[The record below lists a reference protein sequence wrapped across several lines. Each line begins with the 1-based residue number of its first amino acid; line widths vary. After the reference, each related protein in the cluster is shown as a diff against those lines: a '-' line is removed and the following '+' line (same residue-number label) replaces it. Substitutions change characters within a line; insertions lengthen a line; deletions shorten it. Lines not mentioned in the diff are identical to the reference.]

1 MTASTSYA
9 LAMSNSISPQVW
21 LTDSGASNHMTNDLN
36 NLPLA
41 SPYPHNETVQT
52 VNGEGLQVSH
62 IGNSLLRP
70 SFQPI
75 KLNYALCIPKLS
87 HNLMWVHRIC
97 LDNNCWLIFNAY
109 CFWIQDKATR
119 RILYKGF
126 CNNRLY
132 PIPSL
137 HALPSS

>member
-1 MTASTSYA
+1 MPSMINMIPSNMPHMMNMMSQNGSPSLNASANMTAFTSYA
-9 LAMSNSISPQVW
+9 LTMSNSVSPQVW
-21 LTDSGASNHMTNDLN
+21 LTDSGATNHMTNDLN

-87 HNLMWVHRIC
+87 HNLM
-97 LDNNCWLIFNAY
+97 
-109 CFWIQDKATR
+109 
-119 RILYKGF
+119 
-126 CNNRLY
+126 
-132 PIPSL
+132 
-137 HALPSS
+137 